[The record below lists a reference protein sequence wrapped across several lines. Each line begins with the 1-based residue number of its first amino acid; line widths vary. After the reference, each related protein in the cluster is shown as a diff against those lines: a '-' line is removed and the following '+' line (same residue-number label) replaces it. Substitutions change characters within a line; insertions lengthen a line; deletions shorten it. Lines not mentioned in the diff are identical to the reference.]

1 MIPVGMNPSIFLI
14 IFLGYFLSFILYFM
28 NFESRKGV
36 LYSWARQ
43 VALLSLS
50 FHFIFLLI
58 SFMKTHVFIVTN
70 LSEYI
75 EIVSFLILV
84 VSFVIESRYQ
94 AKFLMLFSL
103 PIVLIFCLFAIVL
116 AEQKNPEAL
125 ARSSGWLWLHISF
138 ILTGFSSLIIAVSSA
153 FMYLLQSSQLKSK
166 HLGKIF
172 LKLPSL
178 NSLDKLHFTS
188 LAWGVILFSLGML
201 MGLLWAKNTNE
212 LKQVLKDPTVV
223 LSFLT
228 CLMYWVIL
236 SFRFS
241 TLRRGQKIAIS
252 TVLVFGLL
260 FLTLLT
266 SNVAPTGF
274 HRGF

>member
-1 MIPVGMNPSIFLI
+1 MNPSLFLVV
-14 IFLGYFLSFILYFM
+14 FLGYFVSFVLYFM
-28 NFESRKGV
+28 NFETQRET
-36 LYSWARQ
+36 LYSWAKR
-43 VALLSLS
+43 VALLSLLL
-50 FHFIFLLI
+50 HFIFLSM
-58 SFMKTHVFIVTN
+58 SFMKTRLFLVTN

-75 EIVSFLILV
+75 EMVSFLILI
-84 VSFVIESRYQ
+84 VSFVMEWRCKV
-94 AKFLMLFSL
+94 KFLILFSL

-116 AEQKNPEAL
+116 TEQKDAS
-125 ARSSGWLWLHISF
+125 AFAHGSGWLWLHISL
-138 ILTGFSSLIIAVSSA
+138 ILTGFSSLIIAGSSA
-153 FMYLLQSSQLKSK
+153 LMYLLQSAQLKSK

-178 NSLDKLHFTS
+178 DTLDRIHFRA

-201 MGLLWAKNTNE
+201 MGLLWAKNTHE

-228 CLMYWVIL
+228 CFMYWIIL

-241 TLRRGQKIAIS
+241 ALRRGQKIAVS
-252 TVLVFGLL
+252 TLLVFALL

-266 SNVAPTGF
+266 SNIVPTGF

>member
-1 MIPVGMNPSIFLI
+1 MNPSIFLI

>member
-1 MIPVGMNPSIFLI
+1 MNPSLFLMV
-14 IFLGYFLSFILYFM
+14 FLGYFISFVLYFM
-28 NFESRKGV
+28 NFESQKEA
-36 LYSWARQ
+36 LYIWAKRA
-43 VALLSLS
+43 ALLTLLL
-50 FHFIFLLI
+50 HFIFLLAP
-58 SFMKTHVFIVTN
+58 FMKTRIFPVTN

-75 EIVSFLILV
+75 EMVSFLILI
-84 VSFVIESRYQ
+84 VSFVMEWRYK

-116 AEQKNPEAL
+116 VEQKDAS
-125 ARSSGWLWLHISF
+125 AITHGSGWLWLHISL

-153 FMYLLQSSQLKSK
+153 LMYLLQSAQLKSK

-178 NSLDKLHFTS
+178 NTLDRIHFRS

-201 MGLLWAKNTNE
+201 MGLLWVKNANE

-228 CLMYWVIL
+228 CFMYWVIL

-241 TLRRGQKIAIS
+241 TLRRGQKIAIG
-252 TVLVFGLL
+252 TLLVFALL

-266 SNVAPTGF
+266 SNIAPTGF